1 MRGNRT
7 LPPDIWV
14 LRAPRLNANDDA
26 VTLTRWLR
34 ADKSTVAAGDPI
46 AEIETEKATAEL
58 VAEAGGIL
66 AHAVAAGATVPIN
79 GALAYV
85 GPDPAALEAARSRS
99 AQSSAGADLAQAGV
113 TARARAF
120 AQAHGVD
127 LTQVTPT
134 GATIK
139 ERDVARF
146 VGARAGTTLDD
157 ARFAREGKASAH
169 QLRVGRD
176 LRQAARS
183 GLFTTLSYTLDLRG
197 PEHMIASELA
207 RGRTVSLL
215 GVLLWGLG
223 KTLPAFP
230 RLISILDGE
239 DIYRYRDIDIA
250 FADRPP
256 AGELQAPVVRQVD
269 RLSLDEIARA
279 VAGLAKRAMRGKL
292 DAKDVGGA
300 CFTLSAIPTPKVESF
315 VALPPPQQTAILA
328 LAATRQQIELTGAGA
343 VARPV
348 ATATV
353 TYDHALCDGIYVA
366 QFCEAL
372 DRALNPEP
380 PR

>member
-1 MRGNRT
+1 M
-7 LPPDIWV
+7 PPDIWV

-99 AQSSAGADLAQAGV
+99 AQRSAGADLAQAGV

-120 AQAHGVD
+120 AQAHGID
-127 LTQVTPT
+127 LSQVTPT

-146 VGARAGTTLDD
+146 VGARAGTALDD

-169 QLRVGRD
+169 QLRVARD

-197 PEHMIASELA
+197 PD
-207 RGRTVSLL
+207 
-215 GVLLWGLG
+215 LWGLG

-239 DIYRYRDIDIA
+239 DIYRYREVDVA
-250 FADRPP
+250 FAVRSP

-279 VAGLAKRAMRGKL
+279 GTGLAKRAMRGKL

-300 CFTLSAIPTPKVESF
+300 CFTVSAIPTPKVESF

-328 LAATRQQIELTGAGA
+328 LAATRQEIELTAAGA

>member
-1 MRGNRT
+1 M
-7 LPPDIWV
+7 PPDIWV

-85 GPDPAALEAARSRS
+85 GPDPAALEAARS
-99 AQSSAGADLAQAGV
+99 AQSPVRADVAQSAA
-113 TARARAF
+113 TARAKAF

-127 LTQVTPT
+127 LSQVAPSGT
-134 GATIK
+134 TIK
-139 ERDVARF
+139 EHDVARF

-169 QLRVGRD
+169 QLRVARD

-250 FADRPP
+250 FADRSP